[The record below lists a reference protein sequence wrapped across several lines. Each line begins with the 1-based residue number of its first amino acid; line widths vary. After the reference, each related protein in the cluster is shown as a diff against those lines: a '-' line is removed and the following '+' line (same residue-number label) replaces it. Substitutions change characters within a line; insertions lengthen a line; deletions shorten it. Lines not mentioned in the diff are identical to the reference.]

1 VIRLLNA
8 YIPVRTVLLA
18 VSEAALIV
26 AALLAATMVFLGA
39 NGHLVL
45 YQVLYQQRIVKIG
58 VVSLVCMLC
67 MYYYDLYD
75 SLVLDSG
82 REAFIRLIQV
92 LGTACLILA
101 VLYGF
106 YPNLRMGLGV
116 LSSGAV
122 LVGVSLIGWR
132 RMFVILN
139 RSPRFTERAV
149 ILGEGPLAT
158 SVAEEIQKRPE
169 LGMHVQGYVTCCPGS
184 GSAMNGLKCL
194 GDVKDLTAV
203 VNQKRINRIIVTLS
217 DGPGRM
223 SVADLLQLKTHGVR
237 VDEGVDFY
245 ENVTGKVPLDSLRL
259 TSLLSSRGF
268 RVSRGLIIYNR
279 LSSMA
284 LSSLL
289 LVLTLPVLGLIALAI
304 WLDSGF
310 PVFFRQERVGKDGKV
325 FAIYKFRTMQTNA
338 DPDGRVRPAQEDD
351 ERFTRVGRWLR
362 RTRLDELPQL
372 YNILRGDMHCV
383 GPRPFARDE
392 EERLVKQIPFYSQR
406 WTVKPGATGWAQVQ
420 RPYCATL
427 EDNIEKFSYDLFY
440 VKNMSVGLDLVIL
453 FKTVKILLQGRGAR

>member
-1 VIRLLNA
+1 VLRLFHA

-26 AALLAATMVFLGA
+26 AALLATTMVFLGA

-45 YQVLYQQRIVKIG
+45 ASQQRIVKIA
-58 VVSLVCMLC
+58 VASLVCMLC

-75 SLVLDSG
+75 SLALGCG
-82 REAFIRLIQV
+82 REAFLRLIQV

-106 YPNLRMGLGV
+106 YPNLQLDMAI
-116 LSSGAV
+116 LSSGAA
-122 LVGVSLIGWR
+122 LVGVLLIGWR
-132 RMFVILN
+132 MMFLILN
-139 RSPRFTERAV
+139 RSPRFTERAM
-149 ILGEGPLAT
+149 ILGDGPLAP

-169 LGMHVQGYVTCCPGS
+169 LGMRLRGYVSCCPGS
-184 GSAMNGLKCL
+184 RCAMNGLKCL
-194 GDVKDLTAV
+194 GDEKDLTVV
-203 VNQKRINRIIVTLS
+203 VNQERINRIIVTPRDDL
-217 DGPGRM
+217 GRM
-223 SVADLLQLKTHGVR
+223 PVADLLELKTHGVR
-237 VDEGVDFY
+237 VDEGFDFY
-245 ENVTGKVPLDSLRL
+245 EVVTGKVPLDSLQL
-259 TSLLSSRGF
+259 TTLLSLGDF
-268 RVSRGLIIYNR
+268 GVSRGLMIYR
-279 LSSMA
+279 LSSRA
-284 LSSLL
+284 LSALL

-310 PVFFRQERVGKDGKV
+310 PVFFRQERLGKDGKA
-325 FAIYKFRTMQTNA
+325 FAMYKFRTMQTNA

-372 YNILRGDMHCV
+372 YNILRGDMHFV

-406 WTVKPGATGWAQVQ
+406 WKVKPGATGWAQVH
-420 RPYCATL
+420 RGYCETL

-440 VKNMSVGLDLVIL
+440 LKHMSVGLDLVVL
-453 FKTVKILLQGRGAR
+453 FKTVKILLKGRGAR

>member
-1 VIRLLNA
+1 VIRLFHA

-45 YQVLYQQRIVKIG
+45 AYQQRFVKIG
-58 VVSLVCMLC
+58 VASLVCMLC

-75 SLVLDSG
+75 SLALGCG

-106 YPNLRMGLGV
+106 YPNLQLDMAI
-116 LSSGAV
+116 LSSGAA

-132 RMFVILN
+132 MMFLTLN

-149 ILGEGPLAT
+149 LLGEGPLAP

-169 LGMHVQGYVTCCPGS
+169 LGMRLNGFVSCCPGQ
-184 GSAMNGLKCL
+184 GCAMNGLKCL
-194 GDVKDLTAV
+194 GDVKDLADV
-203 VNQKRINRIIVTLS
+203 VNQERINRIIVTPRDDL
-217 DGPGRM
+217 GGMP
-223 SVADLLQLKTHGVR
+223 VADLLELKSQGVK
-237 VDEGVDFY
+237 VDLGVDFY
-245 ENVTGKVPLDSLRL
+245 EIVTGKVPLESLQL
-259 TSLLSSRGF
+259 TNLLSLGDF
-268 RVSRGLIIYNR
+268 RVSRGLMIYR
-279 LSSMA
+279 LCSRA
-284 LSSLL
+284 LSVLL

-325 FAIYKFRTMQTNA
+325 FAMYKFRTMQTNA
-338 DPDGRVRPAQEDD
+338 DRDGRVRPAQEDD

-372 YNILRGDMHCV
+372 YNILRGDMHFV

-392 EERLVKQIPFYSQR
+392 EEQLVKQIRFYSQR
-406 WTVKPGATGWAQVQ
+406 WKVKPGATGWAQVH
-420 RPYCATL
+420 RGYCETL

-440 VKNMSVGLDLVIL
+440 LKHMSVGLDLVVL
-453 FKTVKILLQGRGAR
+453 FKTVKILLKGRGAR

>member
-1 VIRLLNA
+1 VIRLFNA

-26 AALLAATMVFLGA
+26 AALLATTVVFLGA
-39 NGHLVL
+39 NGHLVQF
-45 YQVLYQQRIVKIG
+45 YQLRIVKIG
-58 VVSLVCMLC
+58 IVSLVCMLC

-75 SLVLDSG
+75 SLVLDSS

-106 YPNLRMGLGV
+106 YPNLRLGLSV
-116 LSSGAV
+116 LSGGAV

-132 RMFVILN
+132 MMFLSLN

-149 ILGEGPLAT
+149 ILGEGALAA

-169 LGMHVQGYVTCCPGS
+169 LGMRLQGYVRCCPGPS
-184 GSAMNGLKCL
+184 SMNGLKCL
-194 GDVKDLTAV
+194 GDVKDLAAV
-203 VNQKRINRIIVTLS
+203 VNQDRINRIIVTLR
-217 DGPGRM
+217 DDRDRM
-223 SVADLLQLKTHGVR
+223 AAADLLELKTHGVR
-237 VDEGVDFY
+237 VEEGVDFY
-245 ENVTGKVPLDSLRL
+245 ENVTGKVPLDSLGL
-259 TSLLSSRGF
+259 TWLLSSGGF
-268 RVSRGLIIYNR
+268 RVSRGLMIYHR

-284 LSSLL
+284 LSLLL

-325 FAIYKFRTMQTNA
+325 FAVYKFRTMQTNA
-338 DPDGRVRPAQEDD
+338 DPDGRVRPAEERDK
-351 ERFTRVGRWLR
+351 RFTRVGRWLR
-362 RTRLDELPQL
+362 RTRVDELPQL
-372 YNILRGDMHCV
+372 YNILRGDMLFV

-392 EERLVKQIPFYSQR
+392 EERLVKQIPFYSHR

-420 RPYCATL
+420 RPYCETL

-440 VKNMSVGLDLVIL
+440 LKNMSVGLDLVIL